1 VNRKEI
7 TFVSFASRTSR
18 SDTNFIRRSAR
29 DTLPGSDNLGEHRV
43 SISVSWSGLYRYLH
57 VYTMWINTDCLKYC
71 VCSLYQ
77 LDFWGIGMNSM
88 NSDLRTNWFQWVD
101 PTFGWQWV
109 NIGNLPALLLT
120 VKGKV
125 KITLEQATKA
135 RGGGEWRCSSTLSL
149 TSALDGG
156 EWSTP
161 RPGRLT
167 PGKDPVPITKEAG
180 WAPGPFWT
188 GAENL
193 APTRIRSPDRP
204 ACSKSLYQLSYPSPH
219 KIANKV
225 KYFFEF
231 CDRYYLKY
239 SIFYTSI

>member
-161 RPGRLT
+161 RPGRFT
-167 PGKDPVPITKEAG
+167 PGKTRYPLYRRLGGPQGRSGQVRKISLSPGFDPRIVLPLASRYTD
-180 WAPGPFWT
+180 WAVAALCFADIIFSKCLLLTTLFW
-188 GAENL
+188 
-193 APTRIRSPDRP
+193 P
-204 ACSKSLYQLSYPSPH
+204 
-219 KIANKV
+219 
-225 KYFFEF
+225 
-231 CDRYYLKY
+231 
-239 SIFYTSI
+239 